1 MINEFDFI
9 SEYSNSVL
17 FFLLE
22 NRVSVDLV
30 VKQWGAEL
38 STHQIHVFL
47 FLFCAQFT
55 SRFKHVFAEL
65 WILLRKV
72 RELAQNSLDEVF
84 SHHAASVRVDDLNVV
99 RQSLSTPIHSDTFTL
114 LVDLGKERTRNRLLT
129 LFRLRSSSSGHRET
143 NNCPEFLFLLSF
155 LSLRFR
161 VGLLNGRFSVG
172 LGLTTA
178 SYSCFCWFFFLFLFN
193 LCVRF
198 WLGRFGDRQKL
209 DFIVTAIILLAYE
222 FAWDSA
228 AKQKHK
234 GLNKE

>member
-161 VGLLNGRFSVG
+161 VGL
-172 LGLTTA
+172 GLTTA